1 MTYEAVDVIMWII
14 NHLMRRKI
22 TMGRSLNVNHIFNMD
37 KLAKAQFKKKFT
49 DFMTAK
55 DYTNIMKCIITG
67 LNTRR

>member
-1 MTYEAVDVIMWII
+1 MTYEAADVIMWII

-22 TMGRSLNVNHIFNMD
+22 TMSRSLNVNHIFNMD

-55 DYTNIMKCIITG
+55 D
-67 LNTRR
+67 